1 MSIPKPPHVY
11 EPTYSA
17 ARAVAPRVRAHFA
30 RLIEAA
36 GAAAAVPDADAIE
49 AIIDAA
55 FWASL
60 RREEGYMPRISLAF
74 VSPTEAVHPLQFE
87 RPLPLAPAALTRVAP
102 AVERAG
108 IHLAVW
114 RDGDEWTV
122 WGTVRAIPS
131 FCFVLEAAAPG
142 LLVIKHHRGD
152 TGKFVNVAV
161 LEGDQIKIVDE
172 HASSLPDCPPLLTSL
187 LGFTGRDIDTG
198 ADRPSDDGDV
208 NVLVQLAVSMRA
220 HGRGGLLLV
229 VPSGANDWRE
239 SIVKPISYA
248 VQPPYT
254 GLTRLVNQQSD
265 DEHRDAW
272 LQALTRAVDAVAGLT
287 AVDGAAIMT
296 RDYELL
302 AFGAKIA
309 RRKGAPQVEQVSV
322 TEPIE
327 GGVASTV
334 TPAQLGGT
342 RHLSAAQF
350 VQDQPDALAL
360 VASQDG
366 RFTVFAWSPCEQM
379 VHAHRVEAL
388 LL

>member
-1 MSIPKPPHVY
+1 MEGQSYPP
-11 EPTYSA
+11 
-17 ARAVAPRVRAHFA
+17 ARTIAPLVLEHFERHIGEA
-30 RLIEAA
+30 RRRGLDGIAS
-36 GAAAAVPDADAIE
+36 VPGIDAIE
-49 AIIDAA
+49 AIIQAA

-60 RREEGYMPRISLAF
+60 RREEGYMPKISLAF

-114 RDGDEWTV
+114 RDGDGWTV

-172 HASSLPDCPPLLTSL
+172 RASSLPDCPPLVTSL
-187 LGFTGRDIDTG
+187 LGFTARDIEDG
-198 ADRPSDDGDV
+198 AGRASDEGDV

-229 VPSGANDWRE
+229 VPSGADDWRE

-254 GLTRLVNQQSD
+254 GLTRLVNQQSEN
-265 DEHRDAW
+265 EHRDAW
-272 LQALTRAVDAVAGLT
+272 VQALTRAVDAVAGLT

-309 RRKGAPQVEQVSV
+309 RRKGAPQVEQVLV

-327 GGVASTV
+327 GGVPSTV

-350 VQDQPDALAL
+350 VQDQRDALAL

-366 RFTVFAWSPCEQM
+366 RFTVFAWSPCEEM